1 MGMTELQLFSHV
13 SHAKLVESR
22 PQADVVA
29 RTTNR
34 LFAPTTDRPA
44 TR

>member
-1 MGMTELQLFSHV
+1 MGMTEVQVLLHV
-13 SHAKLVESR
+13 PDTRLVESQ
-22 PQADVVA
+22 PQAKHVA
-29 RTTNR
+29 RTANR